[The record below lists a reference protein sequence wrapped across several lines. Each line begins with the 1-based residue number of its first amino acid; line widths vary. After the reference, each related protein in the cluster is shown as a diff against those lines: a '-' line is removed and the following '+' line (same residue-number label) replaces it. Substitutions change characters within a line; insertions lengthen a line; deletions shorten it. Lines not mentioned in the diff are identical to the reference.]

1 MNLKKKLVLIIGLM
15 ILLICSFIGCQQE
28 ESLSEE
34 QPSFLSI
41 DKEFDFLNMSPNEL
55 KIYLAALQ
63 RLDIEEDDDGF
74 LYIKQASGLQVNI
87 SECLYDFFCAKVEE
101 ANQRMF
107 SSDINYS
114 IPRTRTSR
122 EGEND
127 VPMDCVARSV
137 SDILGWLGTSS
148 SSSDISS
155 WIKDEYKTDDVFG
168 DDYYD
173 VMNHYFRGSP
183 MAIPPYQTGYD
194 FVKQPF
200 KVLGVLGRPEGGIA
214 HSVTVLSISNNNVWY
229 YDNQNAVNGICTIID
244 IRYLYR
250 VDGVR

>member
-1 MNLKKKLVLIIGLM
+1 MNLKKNLVLIIGLM
-15 ILLICSFIGCQQE
+15 IFPISSFIGCQQE
-28 ESLSEE
+28 ESLSDER
-34 QPSFLSI
+34 SSYLSI

-55 KIYLAALQ
+55 GIYLSALQ
-63 RLDIEEDDDGF
+63 RLDVEEDDDGF
-74 LYIKQASGLQVNI
+74 LHIKQTSGLQVNM
-87 SECLYDFFCAKVEE
+87 SEELYDYFSLKVEE
-101 ANQRMF
+101 ANLKVF

-137 SDILGWLGTSS
+137 SDMLGWLGTNS
-148 SSSDISS
+148 SSSDISA
-155 WIKDEYKTDDVFG
+155 WIKKEYNTDDVFG

-183 MAIPPYQTGYD
+183 MIIPPYQTGYD
-194 FVKQPF
+194 FMNQPF

-229 YDNQNAVNGICTIID
+229 YDNQNAVSRICTIID